1 MKYFFQITII
11 LAISLAGELLNY
23 LIPLPIP
30 GSIYGFVIVF
40 LLLLTGVLKL
50 SQVKDTASFLIT
62 IMPALFIP
70 AGVGIINSFESV
82 KPVLIP
88 IAIITV
94 VSTFIVMAVSGLVTQ
109 FIAKRKK

>member
-11 LAISLAGELLNY
+11 LAISLVGELLNY

-40 LLLLTGVLKL
+40 LLLLSGVLKL
-50 SQVKDTASFLIT
+50 SQVKDAASFLIT

>member
-11 LAISLAGELLNY
+11 LAISLVGELLNY

-40 LLLLTGVLKL
+40 LLLLSGALKL
-50 SQVKDTASFLIT
+50 SQVKDTAGFLIT

-70 AGVGIINSFESV
+70 AGVGLINSFESIRAV
-82 KPVLIP
+82 FVP
-88 IAIITV
+88 IAVITV

-109 FIAKRKK
+109 FIVGRKK